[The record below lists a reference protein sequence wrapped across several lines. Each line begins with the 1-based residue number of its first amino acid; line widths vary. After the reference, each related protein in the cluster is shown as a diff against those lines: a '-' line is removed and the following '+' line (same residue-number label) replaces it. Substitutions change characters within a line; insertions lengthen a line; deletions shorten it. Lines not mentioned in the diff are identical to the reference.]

1 MNEGVQIIMNNKKK
15 LSYKRYKR
23 RQRWMAVVL
32 LLSVIFFIA
41 LGFIV
46 GWNSKDTYTI
56 YTLPE
61 DLKPSIDEIFLDD
74 NEHKCSKHTHQVYEE
89 VVSYPDGSVL
99 RTCSCI
105 EVVDEEELEQEH
117 VSNFYI
123 ELTEEEKH
131 ELACLIYLEGR
142 GESVE
147 CQTAIGS
154 VVLNRYTTGDYN
166 SLHDV
171 IYAQGQFTPAYLI
184 DDTEPTITQIQ
195 IVNDLCMNGP
205 TVPEYVTYF
214 RANKY
219 HTWSSTEPYKQ
230 IDSTY
235 FSASKKLREAIG

>member
-1 MNEGVQIIMNNKKK
+1 MTKK
-15 LSYKRYKR
+15 LSYRQYKR
-23 RQRWMAVVL
+23 KQRYMAVIL

-41 LGFIV
+41 LGFAI

-56 YTLPE
+56 YQLP
-61 DLKPSIDEIFLDD
+61 DDPVKTIDEIFPDD

-89 VVSYPDGSVL
+89 VVSSPDGSVL
-99 RTCSCI
+99 YTSACI
-105 EVVDEEELEQEH
+105 KVDEEELAQT
-117 VSNFYI
+117 SNFYI
-123 ELTEEEKH
+123 ELTEDEKH

-142 GESVE
+142 GESLE

-154 VVLNRYTTGDYN
+154 VVLNRYTTGEYN

-171 IYAQGQFTPAYLI
+171 IYAEGQFTPAYLI

-235 FSASKKLREAIG
+235 FSANKKLREAMG

>member
-1 MNEGVQIIMNNKKK
+1 MNEGVQMIMNKK
-15 LSYKRYKR
+15 LSYKQYKR
-23 RQRWMAVVL
+23 KQRCMAVVL
-32 LLSVIFFIA
+32 LLSVILFIA
-41 LGFIV
+41 LGFVI

-56 YTLPE
+56 YQLP
-61 DLKPSIDEIFLDD
+61 DDPQPSIDEIFLDE

-89 VVSYPDGSVL
+89 IISYPDGSVL
-99 RTCSCI
+99 RTSSCI
-105 EVVDEEELEQEH
+105 EVADDEEPSQ

-142 GESVE
+142 GESLE

-154 VVLNRYTTGDYN
+154 VVLNRYTTGDYD

-171 IYAQGQFTPAYLI
+171 IYAEGQFTPAYLI
-184 DDTEPTITQIQ
+184 DNTEPSITQIQ

-205 TVPEYVTYF
+205 TLPEYVTYF

-230 IDSTY
+230 IDGTY
-235 FSASKKLREAIG
+235 FSASKKLREAMG